1 VIARA
6 IHRGPVL
13 RRMRASDIPIVAEME
28 RAAYEFPW
36 TEGIFRDC
44 LRVGYDCRV
53 LEGDGG
59 VLQGY
64 VILSVAV
71 AESHLLNLCVHPDC
85 RRCGLGRD
93 MLRFAMTQARIAGAE
108 RMFLEVRPSN
118 KAALALYADEGFVEI
133 GRRPRYYRSR
143 AGRED
148 AVVLARELGEG

>member
-6 IHRGPVL
+6 IHHGPEL
-13 RRMRASDIPIVAEME
+13 RRMRAADIPAVAELE
-28 RAAYEFPW
+28 RVAYEFPW

-59 VLQGY
+59 ALQGY
-64 VILSVAV
+64 VILSVA
-71 AESHLLNLCVHPDC
+71 AGEAHLLNICVHPDR

-93 MLRFAMTQARIAGAE
+93 MLRHALAEARMAGAE
-108 RMFLEVRPSN
+108 RIFLEVRPSN
-118 KAALALYADEGFVEI
+118 EAALAMYDAEGFVHV
-133 GRRPRYYRSR
+133 GHRPRYYRSR

-148 AVVLARELGEG
+148 AVVLARELGDA

>member
-1 VIARA
+1 
-6 IHRGPVL
+6 
-13 RRMRASDIPIVAEME
+13 MRAADIPSVAEME

-71 AESHLLNLCVHPDC
+71 AEAHLLNLCVHPDR

-93 MLRFAMTQARIAGAE
+93 MLRHAIAEARMAGAE

-118 KAALALYADEGFVEI
+118 LAALALYDDEGFVEI
-133 GRRPRYYRSR
+133 GCRPRYYRSR

-148 AVVLARELGEG
+148 AVILARELGEA